1 MLNDRR
7 MWNLDL
13 KNIEELT
20 PMIDRLYEKK
30 KKIDSHRPL
39 PTFILEKVKE
49 NISIEWTYNSNAI
62 EGNTITLRETQ
73 MILQDGITVK
83 GKSLR
88 EHFETFNHN
97 KAIDYLYTLVNTDYV
112 LREID
117 ILNLHAYVLNNLEE
131 QFAGRL
137 RNGAV
142 RINGANFIPP
152 NANKVSSLFEEL
164 INFTNSNPLQLN
176 DVLLAT
182 IFHHKFVWIHP
193 FFDGN
198 GRTVCLSSNLILL
211 RAGFPPSIILKNDR
225 KKYYEALNQANKGN
239 YYRLTLLM
247 IQSLERTLNIY
258 LSALPG
264 SDSDYQAIND
274 IVNEP
279 AFPYGQEYV
288 SLLARTGKIDAHKEG
303 KNWFTS
309 KEAIETYVKG
319 RKRNRNTSKQ
329 S

>member
-1 MLNDRR
+1 
-7 MWNLDL
+7 MWILDL
-13 KNIEELT
+13 KNTEELQ
-20 PMIDRLYEKK
+20 PMIDRLFEKK
-30 KKIDSHRPL
+30 AILDKHRPL
-39 PTFILEKVKE
+39 PAFIIDKVKE

-73 MILQDGITVK
+73 MILQEGITVK

-97 KAIDYLYTLVNTDYV
+97 KAIDYLHTLVNKDYK

-117 ILNLHAYVLNNLEE
+117 ILNLHALVLNNLEE
-131 QFAGRL
+131 HYAGRI

-152 NANKVSSLFEEL
+152 NANKVSSLFKEL
-164 INFTNSNPLQLN
+164 IDFINTNPMNLN
-176 DVLLAT
+176 SILLAT

-198 GRTVCLSSNLILL
+198 GRTVRLSMNLILM
-211 RAGFPPSIILKNDR
+211 RAGFPPAIILKIDR
-225 KKYYEALNQANKGN
+225 KKYYEALNQANNGN

-258 LSALPG
+258 ISAMP
-264 SDSDYQAIND
+264 DSETDYQSIHS

-288 SLLARTGKIDAHKEG
+288 SLLARTGKIDAFKEG
-303 KNWFTS
+303 KNWYTS
-309 KEAIETYVKG
+309 KEAVENYISS
-319 RKRNRNTSKQ
+319 RKRKRKLKISEL
-329 S
+329 